1 MLERLQ
7 GTNPWLQVL
16 LAAAVAVVI
25 ALLVHRAGRIVLRRL
40 TRHSKVLAAVVE
52 EIRHPAGWVL
62 PLAALQI
69 VWQGAPEG
77 LPGLARVQH
86 WTGVV
91 LIAAA
96 TWLAMRAVRGVS
108 IGVIALYPADVEDNL
123 QARGIHTQARV
134 LSRTVMVALLL
145 AGLAMILMTFPG
157 ARQVGTSL
165 LASAGVAGLVIGIAA
180 KPLFSNLI
188 AGLQIALAQPI
199 RIDDVLII
207 EGEWGRVE
215 EITGTYVVL
224 AIWDQRRLIIPLQW
238 FIEHPFQNWTRSTAQ
253 IIGTVFLHVDYTMP
267 LAPLRAEAQ
276 RLCEASAHW
285 DGRLC
290 LLQVTDAKAQ
300 TLELRVLV
308 TAADSGKAF
317 DLRCEVREG
326 LIALIQRD
334 HPQCLPQW
342 RARPLPEV
350 VPEPQRPAAVAG
362 RDDLDL
368 PGVPSAARPSPAP

>member
-224 AIWDQRRLIIPLQW
+224 AI
-238 FIEHPFQNWTRSTAQ
+238 
-253 IIGTVFLHVDYTMP
+253 
-267 LAPLRAEAQ
+267 
-276 RLCEASAHW
+276 
-285 DGRLC
+285 
-290 LLQVTDAKAQ
+290 
-300 TLELRVLV
+300 
-308 TAADSGKAF
+308 
-317 DLRCEVREG
+317 
-326 LIALIQRD
+326 
-334 HPQCLPQW
+334 
-342 RARPLPEV
+342 
-350 VPEPQRPAAVAG
+350 
-362 RDDLDL
+362 
-368 PGVPSAARPSPAP
+368 